1 MLFDQTKIILDL
13 CGGSGAWSAPYVEA
27 GYDVRLVT
35 LPTQDVRLYQ
45 PPDNVYGIVMAP
57 PCTLFSLAGNRW
69 QRTEQEIIA
78 ALSVVDA
85 CLRMV
90 VICNPVFWAL
100 ENPVGKLSGWLGEAR
115 WIFDPCEYGDPYKKR
130 TALWGKFN
138 IPVRQPVA
146 ATLGSKMHTHVRNQ
160 AMRSVTPSGFARA
173 FFEANR

>member
-35 LPTQDVRLYQ
+35 LPRDVRLYQ
-45 PPDNVYGIVMAP
+45 PPENVYGILAAP

-69 QRTEQEIIA
+69 PRTEQEIIA

-90 VICNPVFWAL
+90 VICNPVFWSV
-100 ENPVGKLSGWLGEAR
+100 ENPVGKLSSWLGEPR
-115 WIFDPCEYGDPYKKR
+115 WIFDPCEYGDPYTKR

-138 IPVRQPVA
+138 IPVRHPVEA
-146 ATLGSKMHTHVRNQ
+146 LLGSKIHTMLRDP
-160 AMRSVTPSGFARA
+160 AKRSITPAGFARA